1 MKCIRSTTEFRID
14 ADTAIS
20 LGKFDGLHTGH
31 KLLLDCLLQQK
42 LRGRKTVVFSF
53 DVPPRQRLEQTK
65 QLVLT
70 TNEEKAAMLERMGVD
85 YFIECPFTEEMMHMS
100 AEDFL
105 AMLVE
110 RFHVKYIVAGK
121 DFRFGH
127 NRRGDYKMLQSLS
140 RVYAYEVVILEKKRW
155 ESREV
160 SSTFIREEIM
170 AGNMEAAEALLGY
183 PYFIEGEVI
192 YGRQLGRTIGVP
204 TVNLQPQP
212 EKLLPP
218 FGVYVARVWIGE
230 QMYYG
235 VANVGRKPTVGEK
248 NPIGVETHI
257 LDFHGNLYGN
267 CIRVEFLHFVR
278 AERRFPSV
286 ETLKRQLQNDI
297 ETARRYVQKSRIR
310 SRAEM
315 R

>member
-1 MKCIRSTTEFRID
+1 MEYIRGTTEFQID
-14 ADTAIS
+14 ADTAVS

-42 LRGRKTVVFSF
+42 NRGRKTVVFSF
-53 DVPPRQRLEQTK
+53 DVPPRQRLEQEN
-65 QLVLT
+65 QPVLT
-70 TNEEKAAMLERMGVD
+70 TNQEKAAMLERMGVD
-85 YFIECPFTEEMMHMS
+85 YFIECPFTEEMMHMP

-110 RFHVKYIVAGK
+110 RLHVKYIVAGK

-127 NRRGDYKMLQSLS
+127 NRRGDYKMLQSLA
-140 RVYAYEVVILEKKRW
+140 RTYAYEVVILEKKRW
-155 ESREV
+155 ERREI
-160 SSTFIREEIM
+160 SSTFIREEITV
-170 AGNMEAAEALLGY
+170 GNMEAAAALLGY
-183 PYFIEGEVI
+183 PYFVEGEVI

-204 TVNLQPQP
+204 TVNLQPLPQ
-212 EKLLPP
+212 KLLPP
-218 FGVYVARVWIGE
+218 FGVYVVRVWIGE
-230 QMYYG
+230 QMHYG
-235 VANVGRKPTVGEK
+235 VANVGKKPTVGAE
-248 NPIGVETHI
+248 NPVGVETHI
-257 LDFHGNLYGN
+257 LDFRGDLYGS

-286 ETLKRQLQNDI
+286 EALTRQLQSDI